1 MPASAV
7 AELDAALAHVKKKGL
22 DWSQITRADFP
33 ISGLDGL
40 LADIADE
47 LENGVGIMKL
57 RGFPVE
63 RYQGRRPAPASTS
76 AWARISAR
84 RCSRT
89 AAAS

>member
-1 MPASAV
+1 MTNRKPLAGPNVWTGAEIKNSKRWIRDMPASAM

-33 ISGLDGL
+33 INGLDGTTC
-40 LADIADE
+40 A
-47 LENGVGIMKL
+47 G
-57 RGFPVE
+57 
-63 RYQGRRPAPASTS
+63 STS